1 MSEDAVET
9 PVRVGGLDLR
19 GLLQLYADRK
29 ELVSIPGEVST
40 EFELAAVTDAVQRK
54 SGQPLVFEKVSGSAM
69 PVATN
74 ILATRERIAEVL
86 GIRHD
91 EFCKKWTEAMSA
103 QATWSTGIIGDAASP
118 ARLHG
123 RLSDLPLITYFERD
137 AAPYFTA
144 GVFVGAD
151 PDTGVRNLS
160 FHRAMYVNDH
170 ELRVRLA
177 PTHHLTMY
185 HEKAE
190 ARGEPLEAAMI
201 VGAPPAML
209 VAAASPV
216 PYDMDEYD
224 VAARLAGRQI
234 PVYWGSTV
242 NVPLPVEAEI
252 VVEGHF
258 LPNERRP
265 EGPFGEFMGY
275 YTGGDNAVFEVSD
288 VSWRPNPMFHS
299 ILCGSPEEVL
309 LLELSVA
316 ANIYQ
321 RVCAVLPGVIDVAC
335 SPFVN
340 QAVVKI
346 HQLYEGHARQVL
358 LAALGAEPTWCK
370 FCTVVDEDV
379 NIYDVADVQWAILTR
394 PRPDS
399 ALMLVDNVPSFYRD
413 PHRDHWGRVGIDATA
428 PFDRRAEYV
437 RKRIPGAENVRLE
450 SYLGAH

>member
-1 MSEDAVET
+1 MNEDARKP

-19 GLLQLYADRK
+19 GLLRLYADRH
-29 ELVSIPGEVST
+29 ELLTIQREVST
-40 EFELAAVTDAVQRK
+40 EYELAAVTDAVQRN
-54 SGQPLVFEKVSGSAM
+54 SGQPLVFERVSGSPM

-74 ILATRERIAEVL
+74 LLGTRHRIAEVI

-91 EFCKKWTEAMSA
+91 EFCQKWTEAMSA
-103 QATWSTGIIGDAASP
+103 QVAWSTGIVDDGTPP

-123 RLSDLPLITYFERD
+123 RLSDLPLIKYFERD

-177 PTHHLTMY
+177 PTHHLTRY
-185 HEKAE
+185 HEMAE
-190 ARGEPLEAAMI
+190 ARGEALEAAMI
-201 VGAPPAML
+201 LGAPPAML

-216 PYDMDEYD
+216 PYEVDEYD

-234 PVYWGSTV
+234 PVYRGTTV
-242 NVPLPVEAEI
+242 KLPLPVEAEV
-252 VVEGHF
+252 VVEGYF

-288 VSWRPNPMFHS
+288 VSWRPDPVFHS

-316 ANIYQ
+316 ASIYQ
-321 RVCAVLPGVIDVAC
+321 RVSAVLPGIIDVAC

-358 LAALGAEPTWCK
+358 LAALGAELTWCK

-379 NIYDVADVQWAILTR
+379 DIYDVADVQWAILTR

-399 ALMLVDNVPSFYRD
+399 ALMVVDNVPSFYRD

-428 PFDRRAEYV
+428 PFERLAEYV
-437 RKRIPGAENVRLE
+437 RKRIPGAGDVRLE
-450 SYLGAH
+450 DYIGGH